1 MASDFLFSNIN
12 NVESPF
18 SPEFCEKWTQRRII
32 HFDLDCFYAAVEM
45 RDNPKLRHVPLAIG
59 GPANSRSVLCTS
71 NYLARKFGV
80 RSAMSSYQAVKKCPQ
95 LVILP
100 PNFTKYKAESQ
111 KVHQIFKKYTSRI
124 EALSL
129 DEAYLD
135 VTQQTVNGVTATQIA
150 KEIRALVF
158 SELGLTISAGVSFNK
173 FLAKVGSDWLKPN
186 GLFVIPPKNRE
197 KFIKELEVKFIFGI
211 GNKSQ
216 VKLKELKIH
225 NCADLQKK
233 SFAEL
238 KSIFGNRYMDIFYY
252 SHGFDF
258 REVEANSERK
268 SVTTEETYSQDIT
281 DRKELDK
288 NLFSLY
294 KDWYYRYQKYK
305 ENSVIKSIV
314 VKIKYFD
321 FKQQTH
327 EVKFHQIPEFSDFQN
342 LLSQALLK
350 RNEAIR
356 LLGLGVR
363 IEEAPKEKQLSFF
376 GDSHFF

>member
-1 MASDFLFSNIN
+1 MAMDYLFNDINNSETLFS
-12 NVESPF
+12 PD
-18 SPEFCEKWTQRRII
+18 FCEKWTQRKII

-59 GPANSRSVLCTS
+59 GPPNSRSVLCTS

-95 LVILP
+95 LVIMP
-100 PNFTKYKAESQ
+100 PNFSKYKVESQ
-111 KVHQIFKKYTSRI
+111 RVHKIFQKYTNQI

-135 VTQQTVNGVTATQIA
+135 VSEITKDGLTATQIA
-150 KEIRALVF
+150 KDIRAEVF
-158 SELGLTISAGVSFNK
+158 KELELTISAGVSFNK

-186 GLFVIPPKNRE
+186 GLFVIPPRNRE
-197 KFIKELEVKFIFGI
+197 RFVRELEVKFIFGI

-216 VKLKELKIH
+216 AKLKELKILT
-225 NCADLQKK
+225 CEDLQKK

-252 SHGFDF
+252 AHGFDF
-258 REVEANSERK
+258 RPVEASSERK
-268 SVTTEETYSQDIT
+268 SVTTEETFEKDLYHQEDIE
-281 DRKELDK
+281 KS
-288 NLFSLY
+288 LFSLY
-294 KDWYYRYQKYK
+294 KDWYYRFQKYK
-305 ENSVIKSIV
+305 DSSVIKSMV
-314 VKIKYFD
+314 VKIKYHD

-327 EVKFHQIPEFSDFQN
+327 EVRIHKIPEFVDFQQ
-342 LLSQALLK
+342 LLQEALAK

-376 GDSHFF
+376 ADPDFL